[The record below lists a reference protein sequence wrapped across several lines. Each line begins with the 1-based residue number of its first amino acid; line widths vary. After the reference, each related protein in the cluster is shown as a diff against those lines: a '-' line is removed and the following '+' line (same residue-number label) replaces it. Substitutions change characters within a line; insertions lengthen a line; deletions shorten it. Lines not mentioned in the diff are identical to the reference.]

1 MFLAALNT
9 LFVKYAIIACTIPL
23 WLPFL
28 KALYV
33 ELNDALAAEGGLF
46 GRTPTQRELRLIS
59 RDPTR
64 SKSPLVSQE
73 YDPDRPGQQRA
84 RPAAAGSGQR
94 QATAKQARGAA
105 PAAANLGF
113 SKPRGKRGFAR
124 KEPHNG

>member
-9 LFVKYAIIACTIPL
+9 LFIKYAIIACTFPL

-46 GRTPTQRELRLIS
+46 GRTPTQRELRLIT

-64 SKSPLVSQE
+64 SKSPLVSE
-73 YDPDRPGQQRA
+73 EFDPDRPGQRRA
-84 RPAAAGSGQR
+84 QPTSTASGQR
-94 QATAKQARGAA
+94 QATPKQARGPA
-105 PAAANLGF
+105 PTAANFGF

-124 KEPHNG
+124 KEQR